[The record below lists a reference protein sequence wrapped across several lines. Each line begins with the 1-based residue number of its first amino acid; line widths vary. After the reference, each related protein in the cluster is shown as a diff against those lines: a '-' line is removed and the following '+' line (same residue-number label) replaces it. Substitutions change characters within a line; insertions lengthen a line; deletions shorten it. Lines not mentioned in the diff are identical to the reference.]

1 MCYGYCMDDAAN
13 NAEAPIEP
21 SASQEHSCPDC
32 GQPVGES
39 ARVGP
44 VLVCPHCGSQF
55 FPPAPDEADESG
67 EDNSDSPKRNAHHE
81 EELRELRIRQF
92 STLRRTAYR
101 TRSYFVIG
109 TAACLIVAIQLMIR
123 GVQALHLVGW
133 RGRPIGYFL
142 AAGACLVGMVEFGIR
157 VARVQRGINADL
169 RARELEE
176 IEAASR
182 EPDFTPL
189 SDGSQQARNLEQM
202 VGNEIHRGDAESAD
216 ENPLPHTRSPGT
228 SDS

>member
-1 MCYGYCMDDAAN
+1 MDNAAD
-13 NAEAPIEP
+13 NAESPLEP
-21 SASQEHSCPDC
+21 SGSQEHSCPDC
-32 GQPVGES
+32 GQPVGDS

-55 FPPAPDEADESG
+55 FPPATDQVDEAG
-67 EDNSDSPKRNAHHE
+67 EGEGSDSVTPNAARE

-101 TRSYFVIG
+101 TRSYFIVG
-109 TAACLIVAIQLMIR
+109 TAACLIIAIQLIIR
-123 GVQALHLVGW
+123 GVQAIHLVGW

-142 AAGACLVGMVEFGIR
+142 AAGACLIGMTEFGIR

-176 IEAASR
+176 IEAAKQ

-202 VGNEIHRGDAESAD
+202 VEREIHRGDAESAEGD
-216 ENPLPHTRSPGT
+216 PSPHA